1 MGSVPLQGEYATDI
15 EHGHLTGTTCTAS
28 IAGRIRVDFILHNL
42 VLNSNPPGF
51 QLIHCSWTQSMVSH
65 FCHKSIKI
73 HYNTDHGLDMLESM
87 LTSQEDDNIPASIHP
102 PVGKN
107 LDKVKDG
114 DDDNVT
120 DDEDNKDDG
129 DEDNLEGQKDGN
141 EKDDRED
148 DGERDCGDAGDIRLS
163 GVLLYCFVFSS
174 LIAMFPHPTACPLQQ
189 SRHILLQPLLL
200 QHLTIQLQCIQALQV
215 P

>member
-1 MGSVPLQGEYATDI
+1 
-15 EHGHLTGTTCTAS
+15 
-28 IAGRIRVDFILHNL
+28 
-42 VLNSNPPGF
+42 
-51 QLIHCSWTQSMVSH
+51 MVSH

-87 LTSQEDDNIPASIHP
+87 LTSQEDDNVPASIHP

-148 DGERDCGDAGDIRLS
+148 DGKRDCEDAGDIRLS

-174 LIAMFPHPTACPLQQ
+174 LIAMFSHPTARPLQQ
-189 SRHILLQPLLL
+189 SCHISLQPPLL